1 MIELSTPAI
10 RSTILVV
17 DDNLLNIE
25 VIYEMLTPSY
35 EVLFATSG
43 LEALELTVA
52 TNPDLILLD
61 VMMPGLNGY
70 EVCRHLKMDVVTQH
84 IPIIFITAAGQTDS
98 EVQGF
103 STLEYVAS
111 RLSMSERTLK
121 RHLAKHNI
129 TYSDLVD
136 EARKQKAL
144 DLVADSQRNLDDI
157 SEYLGYSDM
166 ANFTRAFKR
175 WTGHTPSAYRKL

>member
-1 MIELSTPAI
+1 VFNQSVNRLVFKREYLDLPLVMANPVASQIALAQCEQELQ
-10 RSTILVV
+10 R
-17 DDNLLNIE
+17 
-25 VIYEMLTPSY
+25 
-35 EVLFATSG
+35 FG
-43 LEALELTVA
+43 LEQ
-52 TNPDLILLD
+52 P
-61 VMMPGLNGY
+61 
-70 EVCRHLKMDVVTQH
+70 
-84 IPIIFITAAGQTDS
+84 FITRVKALMFEEA
-98 EVQGF
+98 QGF

-136 EARKQKAL
+136 ESRKQKAM
-144 DLVADSQRNLDDI
+144 DLLSDKKQSLDDI

-175 WTGHTPSAYRKL
+175 WTGQTPSAFRKL

>member
-1 MIELSTPAI
+1 MFE
-10 RSTILVV
+10 
-17 DDNLLNIE
+17 
-25 VIYEMLTPSY
+25 
-35 EVLFATSG
+35 
-43 LEALELTVA
+43 EA
-52 TNPDLILLD
+52 
-61 VMMPGLNGY
+61 
-70 EVCRHLKMDVVTQH
+70 
-84 IPIIFITAAGQTDS
+84 
-98 EVQGF
+98 QGF